1 MIDMT
6 IADQLTRHR
15 LNHLNL
21 QYIYRVYYKIA
32 KIKLF
37 STISAV
43 ILNLRLEGM
52 TTNMALSNF
61 KKKLP
66 VRVLLTN
73 NLQLIYSMI
82 IFNVEG

>member
-1 MIDMT
+1 MT
-6 IADQLTRHR
+6 IADHLPRHR